1 MKLKDL
7 GEIDTEVV
15 LFGGPYSNLQATQA
29 LLDVVADRG
38 ARAVCTGDVVAYCA
52 DPSAT
57 VAAIRAANIDV
68 IAGNCE
74 QQLAAQARD
83 CGCGFDAGS
92 TCDRLSAAW
101 YAHADSQVST
111 QDRAWMSDLPDIACF
126 THAGRRFAVIHG
138 GATHVSRFL
147 WPTSPEAQ
155 FAEEVETLRQYLGPI
170 DGVIA
175 GHSGIG
181 FVRQVAGVTWINAG
195 VIGMPAND
203 GRRSTHYATLNEGM
217 PALHQLSYDAEGAH
231 ASMRDAGLVQG
242 YHEGLLTGY
251 WPSEDVLPPE
261 LRRVSVANG

>member
-15 LFGGPYSNLQATQA
+15 LFGGPYSNLHATRA
-29 LLDVVADRG
+29 LLDEVARLD
-38 ARAVCTGDVVAYCA
+38 AKAICTGDVVAYGA

-57 VAAIRAANIDV
+57 LAAIRGAEIDV

-74 QQLAAQARD
+74 QQLGSEARH

-101 YAHADSQVST
+101 YAYADERISAE
-111 QDRAWMSDLPDIACF
+111 DRDWMRDLPDFACF
-126 THAGRRFAVIHG
+126 TQAGRRFAVLHG
-138 GATHVSRFL
+138 GATDVSRFL
-147 WPTSPEAQ
+147 WSTSPEAD
-155 FAEEVETLRQYLGPI
+155 FAQEVEALQRHLGDI

-181 FVRQVAGVTWINAG
+181 FIREVAGVTWINAG
-195 VIGMPAND
+195 VIGMPGHD
-203 GRRSTHYATLNEGM
+203 GRRSTQYATMRGGV
-217 PALHQLSYDAEGAH
+217 PVLHDLTYDAEGAF
-231 ASMRDAGLVQG
+231 ASMQTAGLIQG
-242 YHEGLLTGY
+242 YHTGLLSGY